1 VRWSPRLFLLLPALA
16 AVLLG
21 TSFTASAGGDDW
33 RAVDP
38 AELALKTSTVEKDAD
53 AEALFWEVRVDD
65 STEDLA
71 LSHYIRIKIF
81 TERGKET
88 QSKVQIPFGKIF
100 GEETRIKDIAARTI
114 KPDGTIVELK
124 KEDIFESTQ
133 VKVTGAK
140 VKVKSFAMPGIEPGA
155 IIEYRW
161 REVRLQTWANRMH
174 LDYQRDVPVQ
184 RVTYHLKPS
193 ANVVGTFRVQMFN
206 GTMPP
211 AQKEKDG
218 FYGFTLTNVPAFHE
232 EPRMP
237 PENQVRE
244 WLFVYYTRYEK
255 FDPAQYW
262 RDHAKWMYEQSK
274 DALKVN
280 DEVRRATTEAVGDA
294 STPDEKVHR
303 IFDYCR
309 SKIKNVHDPALG
321 LTAEE
326 RAKVKENKTPS
337 DTLKRGIGTEDEID
351 ALFAA
356 LCIGA
361 GFDAR
366 LTAVSDRSHIFFRA
380 DFSDSYFLRNVNVA
394 VKVGDNWDLFN
405 PGSLYVPYG
414 MLPWR
419 EEGLDALLADAKETK
434 WVRTP
439 QSQPDKSLEKRSG
452 KFKLSEDGT
461 LEGDVRIEYT
471 GHSGAEMKTYYDDK
485 SDTEREKDMT
495 DDLKARLG
503 TAEFTSVHI
512 ENVTDRIKPFTFAY
526 HIKVPGYAQRTG
538 KRLFLQPGFFSR
550 GVGPL
555 FSTNERKNDIY
566 FHYPWSEQDEITI
579 ELPAGFALDNADAP
593 APITPELTQ
602 RICGQSI
609 TMGVS
614 KDNRTLVYRRNFFFG
629 GGGNILFPA
638 SSYPALKQLF
648 DLIQKAKEHTITLKQ
663 VATSN

>member
-1 VRWSPRLFLLLPALA
+1 MRWSLRLFLLLPVLA
-16 AVLLG
+16 CFLLG

-33 RAVDP
+33 RVVDP

-53 AEALFWEVRVDD
+53 AEALFWDVRVDD

-100 GEETRIKDIAARTI
+100 GEETRIRDIAARTI

-161 REVRLQTWANRMH
+161 REERLKTWANRMH
-174 LDYQRDVPVQ
+174 LDYQRDVPIQ
-184 RVTYHLKPS
+184 RVTYYLKPS
-193 ANVVGTFRVQMFN
+193 PNVAGAFRVQMFN
-206 GTMPP
+206 GTLPP
-211 AQKEKDG
+211 AQKDKDG

-244 WLFVYYTRYEK
+244 WLFVYYSRYEK
-255 FDPAQYW
+255 LDPDRYW
-262 RDHAKWMYEQSK
+262 RDHAKWMYEQSR

-280 DEVRRATTEAVGDA
+280 DEVRHAATEAVGDA
-294 STPDEKVHR
+294 GTPAEKLRR

-309 SKIKNVHDPALG
+309 SKIKNVNDPALG

-337 DTLKRGIGTEDEID
+337 DTLRRGIGTGDEID

-356 LCIGA
+356 LCISA

-366 LTAVSDRSHIFFRA
+366 LTAVSDRGHIFFKA
-380 DFSDSYFLRNVNVA
+380 DFADSYFLRNLNVA
-394 VKVGDNWDLFN
+394 VKVGDEWDLFN
-405 PGSLYVPYG
+405 PASLYVPFG

-439 QSQPDKSLEKRSG
+439 QSLPEKSLEKRSG
-452 KFKLSEDGT
+452 KFTLSEDGT
-461 LEGDVRIEYT
+461 LEGDVRVEYT
-471 GHSGAEMKTYYDDK
+471 GHSGADMKNFYDEKADA
-485 SDTEREKDMT
+485 EREKDMT
-495 DDLKARLG
+495 DDLKARLS
-503 TAEFTSVHI
+503 TAELTSVQV
-512 ENVTDRIKPFTFAY
+512 ENVTDKIKPFVFTY

-550 GVGPL
+550 GVRPL

-579 ELPAGFALDNADAP
+579 ELPAGFAPDNADAP
-593 APITPELTQ
+593 APITPELTHG
-602 RICGQSI
+602 ICAQAI
-609 TMGVS
+609 TLAIS
-614 KDNRTLVYRRNFFFG
+614 KDNRTLVYKRSFYFG
-629 GGGNILFPA
+629 GGGVILFPA
-638 SSYPALKQLF
+638 ANYRAVKQLF
-648 DLIQKAKEHTITLKQ
+648 DEIQKADDHTITLKQ
-663 VATSN
+663 TATSN